1 MSECKEVS
9 VIACENYER
18 ETVRRAL
25 TRAIEAVGGMD
36 FVRAGMTVVLKA
48 NLVSFAK
55 PEKAVTTHPEVLTAL
70 TELLRARGARVII
83 GDSPGGLY
91 TEAFVSRIYK
101 AAGLQACVDAGA
113 ELNMDFSVGEADFPE
128 AKEAKHFSYTSY
140 LDAAD
145 VIIDV
150 CKLKTHGMMGYSG
163 AAKNLF
169 GTVPGTVKPEYHFR
183 YPSYTQFADMI
194 VDLNEY
200 FKPRLCIC
208 DAVIGMEGNGP
219 TAGTPRRIG
228 ALLASPSPH
237 KLDLVAASII
247 GLGKEEVPTLEAAY
261 RRGLIPAAAA
271 EVQTEGDPKAF
282 YLSDYKTVSV
292 RHSLGF
298 TGTSD
303 SVLLGIFGAVAAKAL
318 TSRPKLKKAECVG
331 CNRCGEICPA
341 KAITIVKGKAVIDR
355 KKCIRCF
362 CCQEFCPKGAMKVHR
377 PFVARILTRRG
388 K

>member
-1 MSECKEVS
+1 MSEFKEVS
-9 VIACENYER
+9 VIPCDSYEK
-18 ETVRRAL
+18 ETVRRAV
-25 TRAIEAVGGMD
+25 TQAIDAVGGLD
-36 FVRAGMTVVLKA
+36 FVKEGMTVALKA
-48 NLVSFAK
+48 NLVSFAQ

-91 TEAFVSRIYK
+91 TAAFVSRIYK
-101 AAGLQACVDAGA
+101 AAGLSECVSAGA
-113 ELNMDFSVGEADFPE
+113 ELNMDFSVSEADFPE
-128 AKEAKHFSYTSY
+128 AREAKHFSYTSY

-169 GTVPGTVKPEYHFR
+169 GTVPGTMKPEYHFR
-183 YPSYTQFADMI
+183 YPSYAQFADMI

-200 FKPRLCIC
+200 FKPRLSLC
-208 DAVIGMEGNGP
+208 DAVVGMEGNGP
-219 TAGTPRRIG
+219 TAGTPRKIG
-228 ALLASPSPH
+228 AVLASASPH

-247 GLGKEEVPTLEAAY
+247 GLTKEEVPTLEAAF
-261 RRGLIPAAAA
+261 RRGLIPKSA
-271 EVQTEGDPKAF
+271 EEVETEGDPRAF
-282 YLSDYKTVSV
+282 YLPDYKTVSV

-318 TSRPKLKKAECVG
+318 TSRPKLKRKECVG

-377 PFVARILTRRG
+377 PLIARVLTRRG